1 MRHEQELKALAA
13 GCKTFFLL
21 LLQGGREGCEQ
32 NVLKGKDESERA
44 GDSEGEG
51 RLDNEARGEQ
61 GKV

>member
-1 MRHEQELKALAA
+1 MKHERELKAMAA
-13 GCKTFFLL
+13 GCKTSFI

-32 NVLKGKDESERA
+32 NVLKGKDESARA

-51 RLDNEARGEQ
+51 PLDNEARGEQ